1 MPLQLTS
8 EGRRSKQFAELKSR
22 RSCGCF
28 SGPGAA
34 RQPASQPESE
44 RQSQRISSVAPTNV
58 CVYAYRVRGCNP
70 RPRCRR
76 GCFSLFTVR
85 EEERG
90 RAGELTE
97 RRRRGRKKRGA
108 GGPTVGRR
116 RDSGQRKREKGAA
129 QREKGRRGPTF
140 TFGSFLERSFFPP
153 LSRSTEIKR
162 LLPVVPSPFEGSRVR
177 ARHPHGVGNH

>member
-34 RQPASQPESE
+34 CQSESE

-90 RAGELTE
+90 RAGELRE
-97 RRRRGRKKRGA
+97 RRSRRRKKR
-108 GGPTVGRR
+108 R
-116 RDSGQRKREKGAA
+116 GAA
-129 QREKGRRGPTF
+129 QEGPGWDEDATPASGNERKKRARERKGDAAP
-140 TFGSFLERSFFPP
+140 
-153 LSRSTEIKR
+153 
-162 LLPVVPSPFEGSRVR
+162 LLPSALFSSARFSPFV
-177 ARHPHGVGNH
+177 PKHGN